1 MKSLKEIMKSRY
13 GNTDQD
19 IVLHGADIATIQGYT
34 NIPNHV
40 LYSAKISSHAK
51 LVYTMLLSYAY
62 TRNHVFPGQERLAQ
76 QCGLSVRS
84 VYSAL
89 QELDTQNFI
98 SIIRRGQGRTN
109 LYVLNFKKR

>member
-1 MKSLKEIMKSRY
+1 MKSLKEIMKRKY
-13 GNTDQD
+13 GNSEQD
-19 IVLHGADIATIQGYT
+19 IVLHGADIATMQGYT
-34 NIPNHV
+34 NIPNHI
-40 LYSAKISSHAK
+40 LYSGTISSHAK

-62 TRNHVFPGQERLAQ
+62 TRNHVFPGQERLAK

-84 VYSAL
+84 VYTAL
-89 QELDTQNFI
+89 QELDTRHFI

>member
-1 MKSLKEIMKSRY
+1 MKKRY
-13 GNTDQD
+13 RNSEQD
-19 IVLHGADIATIQGYT
+19 IILHGADLATVQGYT
-34 NIPNHV
+34 NIPNHI
-40 LYSAKISSHAK
+40 LYSSTISSHAK

-84 VYSAL
+84 VYNAL
-89 QELDTQNFI
+89 QELDTQSFI

-109 LYVLNFKKR
+109 LYVLSFKKR